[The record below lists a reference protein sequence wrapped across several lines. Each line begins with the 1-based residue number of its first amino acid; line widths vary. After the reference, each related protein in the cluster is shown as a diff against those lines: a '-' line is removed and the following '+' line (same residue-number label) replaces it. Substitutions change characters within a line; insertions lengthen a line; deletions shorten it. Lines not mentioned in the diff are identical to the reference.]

1 MKLSTIILSTNSL
14 PQKSETFA
22 GITKERLLALQL
34 LSTYGGFQ
42 RFNISLYDET
52 QSKRTKKSKW
62 FKFNEGQAERAIQYF
77 FDKNKV
83 F

>member
-14 PQKSETFA
+14 PQKREIIA
-22 GITKERLLALQL
+22 GITKEM
-34 LSTYGGFQ
+34 LSKIEELSKKGGFQ

-62 FKFNEGQAERAIQYF
+62 FKFNEEQAERAIQYF